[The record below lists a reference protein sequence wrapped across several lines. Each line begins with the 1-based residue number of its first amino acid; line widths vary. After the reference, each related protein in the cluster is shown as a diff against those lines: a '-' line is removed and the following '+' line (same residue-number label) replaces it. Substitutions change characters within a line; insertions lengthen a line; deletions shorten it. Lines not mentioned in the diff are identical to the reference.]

1 MNLTV
6 ESPNTS
12 QLIRT
17 AWWLSLLTIVYN
29 IAEGLIAVW
38 QGWEDESLTLFG
50 FGVDSFVEVSSAIGI
65 AYMVFRMQK
74 NPVAGRSDFERQA
87 LQITG
92 WGFYVLTA
100 GLTASALYNVYTGH
114 RPENSFWSVVISSV
128 SISIMWLL
136 IRSKERV
143 GRALNSAPIMAD
155 AACAR
160 VCLYMSGILLLSGG
174 LYALT
179 GFAYAD
185 AIGALGLA
193 WFSYR
198 EGKESFEKA
207 RGGSCGCD
215 HCEA

>member
-17 AWWLSLLTIVYN
+17 AWWLSLLTIAYN
-29 IAEGLIAVW
+29 IAEGLVAVW

-87 LQITG
+87 MQITG

-100 GLTASALYNVYTGH
+100 GLTASALYNLYIGH